1 LSFAE
6 HSKLAAEHNG
16 KDKWE
21 YRRLN
26 VYAVEASGSAKS
38 RRGRDIPN
46 DLNWLDQKELNVGDA
61 SMDGTVDDV

>member
-16 KDKWE
+16 NDKWE

-38 RRGRDIPN
+38 GRGRHIPN
-46 DLNWLDQKELNVGDA
+46 DLNWLDQKGLDVEEA
-61 SMDGTVDDV
+61 SKDGTVNDV